1 MPLPLFLRMRL
12 DARRN
17 SSTRL
22 LRSAFIRSSE
32 EALIWFNAPVT
43 YEACDYYA
51 GGQLALRMTANE
63 QVRVV
68 AFVSAQPIKTFTTK

>member
-1 MPLPLFLRMRL
+1 MV
-12 DARRN
+12 RRTPEVP
-17 SSTRL
+17 TRL
-22 LRSAFIRSSE
+22 LRSSAFIRSSE
-32 EALIWFNAPVT
+32 QALIWFNSAVA

-68 AFVSAQPIKTFTTK
+68 AFVSAQPIKTVTTK